1 MTTTKKIVLGGV
13 LGMLLTSLIS
23 STYFYRFVRKVI
35 RKLDNGLQVW
45 DFKY

>member
-1 MTTTKKIVLGGV
+1 MTKTRKIVLGGV
-13 LGMLLTSLIS
+13 LGMLLTSFIS

-35 RKLDNGLQVW
+35 RKIDSGLQVW

>member
-23 STYFYRFVRKVI
+23 STYFYTFYKKVI
-35 RKLDNGLQVW
+35 RKLSNGFKEW
-45 DFKY
+45 DFKF